1 LKDLGEEI
9 SPILTIIFQQ
19 SLDTGE
25 VPSDWRLANISPI
38 FKKGDRSVPSNYRP
52 VSITSICSKIIEHI
66 IFSHIMDHYDNHN
79 ILVEAQH
86 GFRPARSCE
95 TQLVITSHELA
106 KSLNNGEQVDAVVLD
121 FSKAFDRVP
130 HQRLLHKL
138 HHCGIRDSLL
148 LWIDHFLTRR
158 SQRVVVDGA
167 TSEWAPVT
175 SGVPQG
181 TVLGPLLFLSFI
193 NDLPSGITSRI
204 RLFAD
209 DCLIYRTISNNSD
222 TQALQVDLNTLH
234 QWSNSWNMKFNTD
247 KCHTMR
253 ISLRRNIIEAN
264 YELGGIPLIM
274 VSDYP
279 YLGLTLTSNMSWQPH
294 INNISAKAN
303 RMLGLIRRNLRGCS
317 RNLRQQAYTTLV
329 RPHLEYCS
337 PIWNP
342 HTKKN
347 INKLESTQRQ
357 AARFVFNTYSRQA
370 SVSKLISE
378 LQWDSLEKRRKAAS
392 LHLLYKI
399 HNSLVW

>member
-1 LKDLGEEI
+1 
-9 SPILTIIFQQ
+9 
-19 SLDTGE
+19 
-25 VPSDWRLANISPI
+25 
-38 FKKGDRSVPSNYRP
+38 
-52 VSITSICSKIIEHI
+52 
-66 IFSHIMDHYDNHN
+66 
-79 ILVEAQH
+79 
-86 GFRPARSCE
+86 
-95 TQLVITSHELA
+95 
-106 KSLNNGEQVDAVVLD
+106 
-121 FSKAFDRVP
+121 
-130 HQRLLHKL
+130 
-138 HHCGIRDSLL
+138 
-148 LWIDHFLTRR
+148 
-158 SQRVVVDGA
+158 VVVDGA
-167 TSEWAPVT
+167 TSECAPVT

-370 SVSKLISE
+370 SISKLISE